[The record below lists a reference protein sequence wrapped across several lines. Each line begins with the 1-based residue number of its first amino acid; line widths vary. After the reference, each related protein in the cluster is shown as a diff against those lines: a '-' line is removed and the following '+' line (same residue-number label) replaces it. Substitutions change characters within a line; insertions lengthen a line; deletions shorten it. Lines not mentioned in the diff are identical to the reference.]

1 MLLFYLI
8 ISCSKFE
15 PHASKRRAE
24 SECESTKSGQPSGSM
39 TPEALQL
46 KEFKQKVKSL
56 GIELRDAKAREVKL
70 RKENER
76 YLQLLINFVRIARS
90 TTCDLN

>member
-1 MLLFYLI
+1 
-8 ISCSKFE
+8 
-15 PHASKRRAE
+15 
-24 SECESTKSGQPSGSM
+24 M